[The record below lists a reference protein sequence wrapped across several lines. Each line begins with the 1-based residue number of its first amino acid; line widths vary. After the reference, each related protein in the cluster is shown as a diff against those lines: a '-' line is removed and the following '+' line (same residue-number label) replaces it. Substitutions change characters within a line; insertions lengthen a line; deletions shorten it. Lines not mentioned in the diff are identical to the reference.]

1 VNDDPRLRLEVPR
14 WSYQVGREKI
24 REFAQVLGHR
34 EPWYF
39 DEQAARTAGFRDV
52 VAPPMFAVVY
62 GRWMEPLI
70 TEPALGLDYRK
81 MLHGA
86 QEFTFGTPV
95 VSGDVVTTTARVRD
109 IYSKKGLTFFELS
122 SISVVQDGSL
132 ASEGRWTMIV
142 RGAG

>member
-1 VNDDPRLRLEVPR
+1 VNDDSRIGLEVPP

-24 REFAQVLGHR
+24 REFATVLGHR

-39 DEQAARTAGFRDV
+39 DEQAAKAVEFRDV

-70 TEPALGLDYRK
+70 TEPALRVDYQR

-86 QEFTFGTPV
+86 QEFTFGVPV

-109 IYSKKGLTFFELS
+109 VYSKKGLTFFELS
-122 SISVVQDGSL
+122 SHSVVADGSV

-142 RGAG
+142 RGEE